1 MSATLLG
8 AWKALDAVLPYVE
21 RLISLAV
28 PHFTK
33 KKEDKKLNQAVLQ
46 INQVSALQMELVNE
60 QIGELQAA
68 SSQNTEHI
76 KELAAQ
82 LKKVVEAFDKAALNV
97 ATEQMKARRL
107 FAISIAIS
115 FLTLISFAT
124 YIVTR

>member
-8 AWKALDAVLPYVE
+8 VLNAVLPHVE
-21 RLISLAV
+21 RLIVLAV

-33 KKEDKKLNQAVLQ
+33 KKEDKKLDQAALQ
-46 INQVSALQMELVNE
+46 MNQVSALQMELVNE
-60 QIGELQAA
+60 QISELQAA

-82 LKKVVEAFDKAALNV
+82 LKKVVEALDQASLNV
-97 ATEQMKARRL
+97 TTKQTKARRL

-115 FLTLISFAT
+115 FLTLISFT
-124 YIVTR
+124 MYIVTR